1 MGSFAV
7 KPHGCFRW
15 SIHSSLPTC
24 LPSNQEFSSSISI
37 KQIPARTL
45 AGWGGRETHLPVPSP
60 TEPPEPKGW
69 SRQGWEKALP
79 P

>member
-15 SIHSSLPTC
+15 SSHSSLPTC

-37 KQIPARTL
+37 KQIPARQQP
-45 AGWGGRETHLPVPSP
+45 GRMGRERDTSP
-60 TEPPEPKGW
+60 CPQPHGAP
-69 SRQGWEKALP
+69 
-79 P
+79 